1 MPVDQL
7 LALLV
12 FALVSAITPGPN
24 NAMLLASGVNFGV
37 RRTVPHI
44 VGINLGFP
52 IMLLAI
58 GLGLA
63 QVFSAFPWLYTILK
77 VVSVAYLLWLAWK
90 IANSRPATASVDAP
104 GAPAG
109 APMTFLQ
116 AAAFQWVNPKA
127 WIMGI
132 GAFAAYSIPGQPIA
146 SALIVAAAYVVM
158 GFPSSAVWAG
168 FGAGLRRF
176 LSDPGRLRAFNIVM
190 ALILAASLAPVIAE
204 LIRGG

>member
-1 MPVDQL
+1 MPFDQL
-7 LALLV
+7 LALLA

-24 NAMLLASGVNFGV
+24 NAMLLASGVNFGL

-44 VGINLGFP
+44 VGINIGFP
-52 IMLLAI
+52 VMVLAI

-63 QVFSAFPWLYTILK
+63 QVFTTFPALYTILK
-77 VVSVAYLLWLAWK
+77 IVSVAYLLWLAWR
-90 IANSRPATASVDAP
+90 IGCAGPATASDDDA
-104 GAPAG
+104 AA
-109 APMTFLQ
+109 ARPMSFLE

-132 GAFAAYSIPGQPIA
+132 GAFAAYSIPGQPVA
-146 SALIVAAAYVVM
+146 SALIVAAAYVAM

-176 LSDPGRLRAFNIVM
+176 LSDPRRLRTFNVLM
-190 ALILAASLAPVIAE
+190 ALVLAASLIPVIVD